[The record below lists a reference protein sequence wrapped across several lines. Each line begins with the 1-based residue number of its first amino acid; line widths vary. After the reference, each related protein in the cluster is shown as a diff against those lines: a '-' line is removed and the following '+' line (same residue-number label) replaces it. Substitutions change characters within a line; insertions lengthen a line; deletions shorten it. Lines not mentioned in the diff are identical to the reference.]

1 MLYSSRKTKKTIK
14 NACNDRIM
22 NRQQKG
28 ADLMKN
34 IEWKDKVA
42 SFKKIDV
49 RGIAGNFLDGLKKQ
63 AAKLPVG
70 EGMEVIQS
78 FEPIPLYEIMEMLG
92 YEHYTEKTAEHEY
105 HAYFYRTEEKGNVED
120 APERPAIMGPL
131 SRPRSKILRVAVS
144 RIILSSEAS
153 KVKLVGNLVA

>member
-42 SFKKIDV
+42 SFKKIEAQCKTLWDFGF
-49 RGIAGNFLDGLKKQ
+49 RTYDARLKSMIFRNRYSSS
-63 AAKLPVG
+63 A
-70 EGMEVIQS
+70 
-78 FEPIPLYEIMEMLG
+78 IP
-92 YEHYTEKTAEHEY
+92 
-105 HAYFYRTEEKGNVED
+105 
-120 APERPAIMGPL
+120 
-131 SRPRSKILRVAVS
+131 
-144 RIILSSEAS
+144 
-153 KVKLVGNLVA
+153 

>member
-49 RGIAGNFLDGLKKQ
+49 RGIAGNFLDGLKKTGSQ
-63 AAKLPVG
+63 A
-70 EGMEVIQS
+70 
-78 FEPIPLYEIMEMLG
+78 
-92 YEHYTEKTAEHEY
+92 
-105 HAYFYRTEEKGNVED
+105 
-120 APERPAIMGPL
+120 
-131 SRPRSKILRVAVS
+131 SRRRRDGSHSKF
-144 RIILSSEAS
+144 
-153 KVKLVGNLVA
+153 

>member
-42 SFKKIDV
+42 SFKK
-49 RGIAGNFLDGLKKQ
+49 N
-63 AAKLPVG
+63 
-70 EGMEVIQS
+70 
-78 FEPIPLYEIMEMLG
+78 
-92 YEHYTEKTAEHEY
+92 
-105 HAYFYRTEEKGNVED
+105 
-120 APERPAIMGPL
+120 
-131 SRPRSKILRVAVS
+131 
-144 RIILSSEAS
+144 
-153 KVKLVGNLVA
+153 

>member
-1 MLYSSRKTKKTIK
+1 
-14 NACNDRIM
+14 M

-78 FEPIPLYEIMEMLG
+78 FEPIPSMRSWKCWDMSIIQ
-92 YEHYTEKTAEHEY
+92 KNS
-105 HAYFYRTEEKGNVED
+105 RT
-120 APERPAIMGPL
+120 
-131 SRPRSKILRVAVS
+131 
-144 RIILSSEAS
+144 
-153 KVKLVGNLVA
+153 